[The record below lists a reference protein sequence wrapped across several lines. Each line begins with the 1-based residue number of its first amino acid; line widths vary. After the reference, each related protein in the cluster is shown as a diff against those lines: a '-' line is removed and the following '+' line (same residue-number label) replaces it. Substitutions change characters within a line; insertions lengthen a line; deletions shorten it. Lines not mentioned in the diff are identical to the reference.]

1 MDRPA
6 SVTEPED
13 DKSSLYATRAQRF
26 EAEVEAQFARSRL
39 FSNLRG
45 LMFGVAVI
53 AALFAAFGSERV
65 VAAAFALPA
74 AIAFA
79 VLVVWHSRIL
89 AAEDEARR
97 WAQVNRD
104 AQARCAGRW
113 RQLLEDG
120 ERFEKISHPYAADLD
135 LFGQGSLF
143 QRVCVAHTRFGQE
156 ALARLL
162 TEPASVKEIRLRQN
176 AVSVLAPE
184 LEARQ
189 RLEALALAVVET
201 AASRTDNSENST
213 SSTAPAAANAGES
226 GDSRK
231 RVARPRAP
239 DPEALLRWA
248 ESEPRLER
256 DALLVWG
263 ARLLPP
269 LTLAAIAGA
278 TLFGL
283 HPLIWVAPLLLQ
295 IALAVRASAETT
307 RVFTAVSA
315 TEGAFLRYGA
325 MLELL
330 ENLALSSTLLESL
343 RDRLLA
349 AEVRPSLLMKDFRS
363 KVGWFDLRHNGLV
376 HPFANALLL
385 WDIHCVLALERWQ
398 RRCGKVVRGW
408 FAALGELEALSSL
421 AGFAHDEKNVCFPE
435 VVDGAAV
442 FDAAALGH
450 PLIDASHR
458 VTNDVSLPQ
467 PGRALLVTGSNMS
480 GKSTLLRAMGL
491 AAVMAF
497 AGAPV
502 CAARLKIAR
511 STLRTSVRVSDSL
524 EHGVSHFYAEINK
537 LKAVVDA
544 AQKDEPVLFLLDE
557 ILHGT
562 NSRER
567 QIGARWVLGE
577 LLQRGAIGAVST
589 HDMELCRLPDSLMP
603 SVTMVHF
610 RESVENG
617 KMSFDYKLRPGPVT
631 AGNALRLMQI
641 IGLDVPLD

>member
-1 MDRPA
+1 LN
-6 SVTEPED
+6 VTVPDE
-13 DKSSLYATRAQRF
+13 DKSTLYARRAQRF
-26 EAEVEAQFARSRL
+26 EAEVEALFARSRL
-39 FSNLRG
+39 VSNLRG
-45 LMFGVAVI
+45 LMFGVAII
-53 AALFAAFGSERV
+53 ATLFAAFGSERLL
-65 VAAAFALPA
+65 AAAFAVPA
-74 AIAFA
+74 AIAFG
-79 VLVVWHSRIL
+79 VLVVWHSRIF
-89 AAEDEARR
+89 AAEDLARR
-97 WAQVNRD
+97 WGQVNRD
-104 AQARCAGRW
+104 AEARCTGRW
-113 RQLLEDG
+113 RDLPDDG
-120 ERFEKISHPYAADLD
+120 ERFGKVAHPFADDLD
-135 LFGQGSLF
+135 LFGRGSLF
-143 QRVCVAHTRFGQE
+143 QRVSVAHTRFGQE

-162 TEPASVKEIRLRQN
+162 TAPAALKEIQLRQN
-176 AVSVLAPE
+176 AVRVLAPE
-184 LEARQ
+184 LETRQ

-201 AASRTDNSENST
+201 AASRADNSENST
-213 SSTAPAAANAGES
+213 SSTAPRAANGKDRSTELRLRS
-226 GDSRK
+226 
-231 RVARPRAP
+231 ARPRAP

-248 ESEPRLER
+248 ESDPRLER
-256 DALLVWG
+256 DPLILWG
-263 ARLLPP
+263 SRLLPP

-278 TLFGL
+278 TLFGV
-283 HPLIWVAPLLLQ
+283 HPLLWVVPLLLQ
-295 IALAVRASAETT
+295 IALALRASVETT

-330 ENLALSSTLLESL
+330 ENLALDSTLLESL
-343 RDRLLA
+343 RERLLS
-349 AEVRPSLLMKDFRS
+349 AELRPSLLMKDFRS
-363 KVGWFDLRHNGLV
+363 KVGWFDLRHNGLI

-385 WDIHCVLALERWQ
+385 WDIQCVLALERWQ

-421 AGFAHDEKNVCFPE
+421 AALAHDEKDFSFPE
-435 VVDGAAV
+435 VVENTAV
-442 FDAAALGH
+442 FAATGLGH
-450 PLIDASHR
+450 PLIDSPHR
-458 VTNDVSLPQ
+458 VMNDVSLPE

-502 CAARLKIAR
+502 CAARLKVCRCA
-511 STLRTSVRVSDSL
+511 LRTSVRVSDSL

-544 AQKDEPVLFLLDE
+544 TQQTEPVLFLLDE

-589 HDMELCRLPDSLMP
+589 HDMELCRLPDDLMP
-603 SVTMVHF
+603 RVTMVHF

-617 KMSFDYKLRPGPVT
+617 KMTFDYKLRPGPVT